1 MEILGNVLDREVLL
15 DVLSPSHH
23 ALVSAFCGQISE
35 AVWVVG
41 SLVGLVGSGFFA
53 RSSSMLLGAA
63 EGVRSEVI
71 ALFALDKAPLRAQY
85 SAYRARAR
93 IEAGG
98 LPSSFFALWASSRL
112 LCFIV

>member
-1 MEILGNVLDREVLL
+1 MY
-15 DVLSPSHH
+15 SCPSSASYH

-93 IEAGG
+93 MEAGAGG
-98 LPSSFFALWASSRL
+98 LLSSFFSLWASSRL
-112 LCFIV
+112 LRFTV